1 MKPVILVL
9 VCVVLVGCPPKPPPQ
24 KLSLDP
30 AESCL
35 PAKAAC
41 IVRVDGVSL
50 IRASTFWLLDVRGH
64 SGFDAAAVIRAAR
77 QCDGPK
83 GCGSAMSQPQIQA
96 LVGDLAQATVEKLPI
111 TGAPVAAYRIAS
123 QGTVFQLWENLPK
136 LEQLVPQLSPVPL
149 PSRLCLPG
157 QCELP
162 PPIPPR
168 GPEFEN
174 PGRDAM
180 NLGPVPVH
188 R

>member
-9 VCVVLVGCPPKPPPQ
+9 VCVVLVGCPPTRPPQ
-24 KLSLDP
+24 RPSDP

-35 PAKAAC
+35 PARAAC

-77 QCDGPK
+77 QCDGPQ
-83 GCGSAMSQPQIQA
+83 GCGRAMSKPQIQA
-96 LVGDLAQATVEKLPI
+96 LVGDLAQAKVEKLPI
-111 TGAPVAAYRIAS
+111 TRAPVAAYRIAS
-123 QGTVFQLWENLPK
+123 QGTVFQIWKNLPE
-136 LEQLVPQLSPVPL
+136 LEQIVPQLSRVPL
-149 PSRLCLPG
+149 LGVLCIPA

-168 GPEFEN
+168 
-174 PGRDAM
+174 DVM
-180 NLGPVPVH
+180 NLGPVSVF